1 MAYFAGGDNGVG
13 AEAFLTTDGAST
25 FSTFTPGGFSYLDVG
40 ALPDTKTAV
49 VAGLFGGLRT
59 TDQGATWKGVEL
71 GLMQCQSV
79 EAFGTTSIGV
89 AGAAG
94 DKNGVSVSTNGG
106 ATFTVHDASPGLD
119 ATKGQTARYAAYPS
133 ATTWYVSAGSWA
145 NAGAMNKAIVGKRRC
160 TLGPNGEDRGT
171 VQKLLSDRVGVCD
184 GGGYEV
190 LSHDELLSFNTGN
203 TTDGYHAAIA
213 KTTDGGK
220 TWTNVFTDNGRM
232 YMNGIHCA
240 TEQHCVAA
248 AEGHNVP
255 NPGTY
260 ILVTQDGGKTWD
272 VNNIEQGTAPTLMAA
287 RDIDGKEGW
296 VLGGTLSIAMQ
307 LRAWHTL
314 DTGKTFTNDNKGISG
329 VSVMTT
335 DFASSAHGY
344 AACVTALQQGTM
356 IFYK

>member
-1 MAYFAGGDNGVG
+1 
-13 AEAFLTTDGAST
+13 
-25 FSTFTPGGFSYLDVG
+25 
-40 ALPDTKTAV
+40 
-49 VAGLFGGLRT
+49 
-59 TDQGATWKGVEL
+59 
-71 GLMQCQSV
+71 MQCQSV

-119 ATKGQTARYAAYPS
+119 ATKGQTARYASYPS

-240 TEQHCVAA
+240 TE
-248 AEGHNVP
+248 
-255 NPGTY
+255 
-260 ILVTQDGGKTWD
+260 
-272 VNNIEQGTAPTLMAA
+272 
-287 RDIDGKEGW
+287 
-296 VLGGTLSIAMQ
+296 
-307 LRAWHTL
+307 
-314 DTGKTFTNDNKGISG
+314 
-329 VSVMTT
+329 
-335 DFASSAHGY
+335 
-344 AACVTALQQGTM
+344 
-356 IFYK
+356 